1 MKVEANLTVIKG
13 QANSNPSPRRAL
25 RANREGT
32 PSGVVLLISQENQE
46 ARRLDPASLAEA
58 QSLLQEMSRRLTG
71 APGETLA
78 EVHGLKPSCLV
89 RLP

>member
-25 RANREGT
+25 REGT

-78 EVHGLKPSCLV
+78 EVHRLKPSCLV